1 MAKRLENFLD
11 RPMTNKLTIAF
22 TRREAELYRSHGLLE
37 EARQLYR
44 QVLQEAGTLGPS
56 LTASLQEKI
65 GKLEEELAE
74 LEVDLSDVVSE
85 RELCILRTGWGDAQS
100 PSDISTCA
108 AALGSIG
115 LYEAAIEEYGKLVR
129 LNQPLAE
136 YVAGLTD
143 CLVAVYAPETIEAA
157 VADLVAR
164 NRAPESRS
172 TGLQIAIALELAR
185 RGLDRPALAL
195 FASARAIRPLPD
207 RVEALVEG
215 LQKRLQAGPAPRA
228 PEKNATHQLKI
239 RLANRLARLRGL
251 IRRLRK
257 S

>member
-1 MAKRLENFLD
+1 
-11 RPMTNKLTIAF
+11 MTNKLTIAF

-44 QVLQEAGTLGPS
+44 QVLDEAGALGPS
-56 LTASLQEKI
+56 LTASLKEKI
-65 GKLEEELAE
+65 GSLEEELAE

-85 RELCILRTGWGDAQS
+85 RELCILREGWGDAHS
-100 PSDISTCA
+100 PADIRTCA

-129 LNQPLAE
+129 LNQPLAD
-136 YVAGLTD
+136 YAAGLTD
-143 CLVAVYAPETIEAA
+143 CLVAVYAPEAIEAA
-157 VADLVAR
+157 VADLIAR
-164 NRAPESRS
+164 NQPHEAHSS
-172 TGLQIAIALELAR
+172 GLQIAIAMGLAR

-207 RVEALVEG
+207 KVEAFVEG
-215 LQKRLQAGPAPRA
+215 LQKRLDFVRPTLTAR
-228 PEKNATHQLKI
+228 EKNATHQLKI

>member
-1 MAKRLENFLD
+1 
-11 RPMTNKLTIAF
+11 MTNKLTIAF

-44 QVLQEAGTLGPS
+44 QVLDEAGALGPS

-65 GKLEEELAE
+65 GNLEEELAE

-85 RELCILRTGWGDAQS
+85 RELCILREGWGDAHS
-100 PSDISTCA
+100 PSDIRTCA
-108 AALGSIG
+108 TALGSIG

-129 LNQPLAE
+129 RNPPLADDVE
-136 YVAGLTD
+136 GLTD
-143 CLVAVYAPETIEAA
+143 CLAAVYTPETIEAA

-164 NRAPESRS
+164 YQLPEARS
-172 TGLQIAIALELAR
+172 FGLQIGIAMALTR
-185 RGLDRPALAL
+185 RGLECPALGL

-207 RVEALVEG
+207 KIEAFAQA
-215 LQKRLQAGPAPRA
+215 LQKRFDARPALAAR
-228 PEKNATHQLKI
+228 EKNATHQLKI

-257 S
+257 P

>member
-1 MAKRLENFLD
+1 
-11 RPMTNKLTIAF
+11 MTNKLTIAF
-22 TRREAELYRSHGLLE
+22 TRREADLYRSHGLLE

-44 QVLQEAGTLGPS
+44 QVLDEVGSLGPG

-65 GKLEEELAE
+65 GRLEEELAE

-85 RELCILRTGWGDAQS
+85 RELCILREGWGNAHS
-100 PSDISTCA
+100 PSDIRTCA

-115 LYEAAIEEYGKLVR
+115 LYEAAIEEYGR
-129 LNQPLAE
+129 LLRLSQPLADF
-136 YVAGLTD
+136 VGGLTD

-157 VADLVAR
+157 VADLLAR
-164 NRAPESRS
+164 NRPPEAHSV
-172 TGLQIAIALELAR
+172 GLQIAIAMELAR
-185 RGLDRPALAL
+185 RGMDRPALGL
-195 FASARAIRPLPD
+195 FASARALRPLPD
-207 RVEALVEG
+207 KIEAFVAG
-215 LQKRLQAGPAPRA
+215 LEKRLAAGPAFPA

-251 IRRLRK
+251 IRRLHK

>member
-1 MAKRLENFLD
+1 
-11 RPMTNKLTIAF
+11 MTNKLTIAF
-22 TRREAELYRSHGLLE
+22 TRREADLYRSHGLLE

-44 QVLQEAGTLGPS
+44 QVLDEAGSLGPG

-65 GKLEEELAE
+65 GTLEAELAE
-74 LEVDLSDVVSE
+74 LEVDLSGVVSE
-85 RELCILRTGWGDAQS
+85 RELCILREGWGDAQS
-100 PSDISTCA
+100 PSDIRTCA

-115 LYEAAIEEYGKLVR
+115 LYEAAIEEYGKLAR
-129 LNQPLAE
+129 LNQPLAD
-136 YVAGLTD
+136 YVGGLTD
-143 CLVAVYAPETIEAA
+143 CLVAVYTPETIEAA

-164 NRAPESRS
+164 CCAPEAHCAA
-172 TGLQIAIALELAR
+172 LQIAIAMELAR

-195 FASARAIRPLPD
+195 FAAARALRPLPD
-207 RVEALVEG
+207 KVETVVEG
-215 LQKRLQAGPAPRA
+215 LQKRLQAAPALRV